1 MAHQGQRVQLPL
13 ACRCELELWLLLKW
27 ALQEIVRDNQVIEAV
42 AQYLEL
48 DHGLG

>member
-13 ACRCELELWLLLKW
+13 TCRCELELWLLLER
-27 ALQEIVRDNQVIEAV
+27 AFQEIVRDNQVVEAV

-48 DHGLG
+48 DHSLG